1 MVKKWVY
8 LLVLSLIWGSSFI
21 LIKKA
26 LVGFTPLQ
34 VGALRIVVASFFYL
48 PLDFVVL
55 LLSVGLIGSGFI
67 LSGFLGSFLP
77 PFLFALAQSEID
89 SSIASILNSLTP
101 LNTVVSGILMF
112 GVLVTKRQLLGVFIG
127 LFGTLILIFTSMQL
141 NPSQNFWYSL
151 FIVVASIGYA
161 FNINILNRYLRHLPA
176 VGIAVGNFVSVAFPA
191 LVLLFFSGFF
201 DLKFSETHVQL
212 SLLYV
217 SLLAVFGT
225 GIALILFN
233 KLIQSASPVFAS
245 SVTYTMTV
253 IAVLWGVMDG
263 ETLNFLQLL
272 GGAIIILGVFLTHKK
287 TPQ

>member
-34 VGALRIVVASFFYL
+34 VGALRSVVASFF
-48 PLDFVVL
+48 L
-55 LLSVGLIGSGFI
+55 LTIGFRRIASIGRVDWKWII

-112 GVLVTKRQLLGVFIG
+112 GVFIG

-201 DLKFSETHVQL
+201 DLKLSETHVQL

>member
-1 MVKKWVY
+1 MG
-8 LLVLSLIWGSSFI
+8 LLVSALFNLGKFIYPNKKGLSWFYTSSGWCITDCSSFLFLLTI
-21 LIKKA
+21 
-26 LVGFTPLQ
+26 GFR
-34 VGALRIVVASFFYL
+34 RIAS
-48 PLDFVVL
+48 
-55 LLSVGLIGSGFI
+55 IGRVDWKWII

-191 LVLLFFSGFF
+191 LVLLFFSGF
-201 DLKFSETHVQL
+201 
-212 SLLYV
+212 
-217 SLLAVFGT
+217 
-225 GIALILFN
+225 LILN
-233 KLIQSASPVFAS
+233 SQKHMYS
-245 SVTYTMTV
+245 YHYCM
-253 IAVLWGVMDG
+253 
-263 ETLNFLQLL
+263 FL
-272 GGAIIILGVFLTHKK
+272 F
-287 TPQ
+287 

>member
-34 VGALRIVVASFFYL
+34 VGALRIVVASFF
-48 PLDFVVL
+48 L
-55 LLSVGLIGSGFI
+55 LTIGFRRIASIGRVDWKWII

-141 NPSQNFWYSL
+141 NPSQNFLYSL

-253 IAVLWGVMDG
+253 IAVLWGVIDG